1 MYRLDLSR
9 DELVGLNNVLNEI
22 LQGSD
27 AIEEPEFHARV
38 ALTRAEASHLF
49 DSISRMLRG

>member
-9 DELVGLNNVLNEI
+9 DELVGINNVLNEI
-22 LQGSD
+22 LQGPD